1 MDKVKKSTQV
11 LNFNA
16 VFLEEENG
24 GYSVSV
30 PALPG
35 CFSQGET
42 FEESIKNIQEAIE
55 LFLEDDQENITSQEF
70 KKEFIVPV
78 TVHGR

>member
-1 MDKVKKSTQV
+1 MSKNKQLHEILS
-11 LNFNA
+11 FNA
-16 VFLEEENG
+16 IFLEEDG
-24 GYSVSV
+24 CGYSVSV

-55 LFLEDDQENITSQEF
+55 LYLEDDKENIANKEM
-70 KKEFIVPV
+70 KKEFMVPV
-78 TVHGR
+78 TVYGQ

>member
-1 MDKVKKSTQV
+1 MNKVKKSTQV

-16 VFLEEENG
+16 VFLEEESG

-55 LFLEDDQENITSQEF
+55 LFLEDDQENIANQEF
-70 KKEFIVPV
+70 KKEFMVPV
-78 TVHGR
+78 TVYGR